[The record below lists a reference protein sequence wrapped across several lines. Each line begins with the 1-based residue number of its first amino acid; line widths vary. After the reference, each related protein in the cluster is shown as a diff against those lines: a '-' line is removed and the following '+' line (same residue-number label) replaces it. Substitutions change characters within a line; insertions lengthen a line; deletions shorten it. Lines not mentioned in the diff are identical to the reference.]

1 MFKTAERLI
10 LAGIGALALTTE
22 KVEKMIN
29 ELVERGQMSKEEARD
44 FLQELIAKGEQ
55 EKANLAETL
64 RREISQLREE
74 LGLVTRAEIE
84 ELRNRV
90 ARLEEQL
97 AQKQNETPTQGTGND
112 KI

>member
-10 LAGIGALALTTE
+10 LAGIGALALTAE
-22 KVEKMIN
+22 RAEKMIN
-29 ELVERGQMSKEEARD
+29 ELVERGQMSREEARN

-64 RREISQLREE
+64 RREISQLRED

-84 ELRNRV
+84 ELKNRV

-97 AQKQNETPTQGTGND
+97 SQKQNET
-112 KI
+112 

>member
-22 KVEKMIN
+22 RAEKMIN
-29 ELVERGQMSKEEARD
+29 ELTERGQMSREEARN

-55 EKANLAETL
+55 EKTNLAETL
-64 RREISQLREE
+64 RREISQLRDD

-84 ELRNRV
+84 ELKNRV
-90 ARLEEQL
+90 ARLEEHL
-97 AQKQNETPTQGTGND
+97 LQKQNET
-112 KI
+112 

>member
-1 MFKTAERLI
+1 MFKMAERLI

-22 KVEKMIN
+22 KAEKMIN
-29 ELVERGQMSKEEARD
+29 ELAERGQMSKEEARN

-55 EKANLAETL
+55 EKANLTEAL
-64 RREISQLREE
+64 RREISQLRED

-84 ELRNRV
+84 ELKNRV

-97 AQKQNETPTQGTGND
+97 AQKQNASPIQNMNG
-112 KI
+112 

>member
-22 KVEKMIN
+22 RAEKMIN
-29 ELVERGQMSKEEARD
+29 ELVERGQMSREEARN

-64 RREISQLREE
+64 RREISQLRED

-84 ELRNRV
+84 ELKNRV

-97 AQKQNETPTQGTGND
+97 SQKQNET
-112 KI
+112 